1 MREAGDESGPI
12 NEAVGG
18 RPARDRRF
26 AAERMPGFAPLPRK
40 LRPPHPPPAA
50 VRREALIDRLRWA
63 PEPLVILEAPAG
75 YGKSTL
81 LTQWATAIEAPS
93 AWLQLDT
100 SENDPLVLL
109 RYLTAA
115 LEPVAPID
123 PKLSALLHLRAPPV
137 EEHILPGLAAAVA
150 AASPFL
156 LVLDDAHLLHSG
168 TCWRY
173 LALLLDEVPDG
184 AHVAIGARHELP
196 LPLARLRA
204 AGRLAVLHADD
215 LRMGAAEAR
224 SLLDAIGCA
233 VDEDAVNGLVEAT
246 EGWPIGLSLAALAGR
261 GGHACDVGPPMDG
274 LRRLHGDQR
283 DIAAYL
289 TSEVLHRQ
297 PDHLQYF
304 MMQTAILDQ
313 LSGPLCRAVTGRDD
327 AHVLLTGLMRKNL
340 FVVALDDRDEW
351 YRYHHLFGELLRAEL
366 EREHPT
372 DVSELHRRAAAWY
385 QANGDDDRAVRHGL
399 AAGDGPAFVD
409 LAARA
414 CDAHYLSGRSET
426 AHRLF
431 DSLPDSLIED
441 CPALQLTAAQLAVS
455 VADDRVIRWARAGL
469 AAAVGDEPSPLGG
482 ASMHQWQLVYR
493 AVLGL
498 DGVTRMREDAAVAY
512 QLEFA
517 DDPSWSLLAARVYAR
532 ALYMTGASRKA
543 EQVLR
548 KALPVS
554 THDRGEESYVLAL
567 LILVA
572 ADQDRWDEIM
582 ELDARLSELAALQ
595 EGPILL
601 ARTRILAHRGDP
613 ALPAYVERAARD
625 LEANLGALHY
635 NALHNAVVFAEALL
649 EHGDAE
655 AAEAWTARA
664 EAILR
669 RYPDAGILRGRTVRL
684 REALER
690 RRMTDPLTPT
700 EQRVLELLPSRLTA
714 AQMAARLFVTTNTVK
729 THMRHLYTKLGVTT
743 RADAVERSHE
753 LGLLGQ
759 PYE

>member
-12 NEAVGG
+12 GG
-18 RPARDRRF
+18 TVEGRRSQDPRSARDRPLGFEPLRSKLRPARVQ
-26 AAERMPGFAPLPRK
+26 
-40 LRPPHPPPAA
+40 PA
-50 VRREALIDRLRWA
+50 VVVREALVDRLLHTA
-63 PEPLVILEAPAG
+63 EPFVLVEAPAG

-81 LTQWATAIEAPS
+81 LAQWAAAVEQPS
-93 AWLQLDT
+93 AWLQLDA

-115 LEPVAPID
+115 LGPVATID
-123 PKLSALLHLRAPPV
+123 PALPELLDLRAPPV
-137 EEHILPGLAAAVA
+137 EERILPGLAAAVA

-156 LVLDDAHLLHSG
+156 FVLDDGHLLHNE

-173 LALLLDEVPDG
+173 VAVLLDQVPDG
-184 AHVAIGARHELP
+184 AHVAIGTRQEPP
-196 LPLARLRA
+196 LALARLRA
-204 AGRLAVLHADD
+204 AGRLAILRIED
-215 LRMGAAEAR
+215 LRMARAEAGA
-224 SLLDAIGCA
+224 LLEALGCT
-233 VDEDAVNGLVEAT
+233 VDEGGLDGLVEAT
-246 EGWPIGLSLAALAGR
+246 EGWPIGLSLAGLASKNR
-261 GGHACDVGPPMDG
+261 DACDAAPTADA
-274 LRRLHGDQR
+274 LRRVHGDQH

-289 TSEVLHRQ
+289 TSEVLGRQ
-297 PDHLQYF
+297 PPSAREF

-366 EREHPT
+366 ERERPA
-372 DVSELHRRAAAWY
+372 DVRELHRRAAAWY
-385 QANGDDDRAVRHGL
+385 QAHGDGDRAVRHGL

-409 LAARA
+409 VAART
-414 CDAHYLSGRSET
+414 CDAHFLSGRSET

-441 CPALQLTAAQLAVS
+441 SPALQLTAAQLAVS